1 LRQERKTG
9 LHRSGEERRFEGCSS
24 ALSEKRTNMQIQFAV
39 FKGCAIAADAA
50 ALKRS
55 F

>member
-1 LRQERKTG
+1 MNT
-9 LHRSGEERRFEGCSS
+9 
-24 ALSEKRTNMQIQFAV
+24 QIQFTV
-39 FKGCAIAADAA
+39 FKGCAIADDDAAAAA

>member
-1 LRQERKTG
+1 
-9 LHRSGEERRFEGCSS
+9 
-24 ALSEKRTNMQIQFAV
+24 MQIQFAV